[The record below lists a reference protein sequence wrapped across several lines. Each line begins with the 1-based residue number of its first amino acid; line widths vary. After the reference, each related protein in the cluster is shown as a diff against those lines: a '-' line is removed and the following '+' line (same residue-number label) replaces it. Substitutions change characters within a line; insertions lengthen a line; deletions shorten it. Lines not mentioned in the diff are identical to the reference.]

1 MDEEEETQSS
11 PFIRVNCLPAAD
23 ETSLHFQPDEAS
35 DGHLSGLITILM
47 VVLLLVLELVLVLV
61 LVLVMVLVLVL
72 VLVLV
77 FELGLGAELGNK

>member
-1 MDEEEETQSS
+1 MDDEEETQSS

-47 VVLLLVLELVLVLV
+47 VVLVLVLV
-61 LVLVMVLVLVL
+61 VVLLAMMTLSFSLL
-72 VLVLV
+72 
-77 FELGLGAELGNK
+77 